1 MSETFIIGIDFGQ
14 QRIGVAV
21 SDSRKKI
28 AFPFDVIYRENK
40 SYGLNKLKRLLD
52 DKDIDS
58 FVVGVPYRENGELG
72 AEGLEVLE
80 YIKSLKEYF
89 QVSVITWDERYTSM
103 IAESVMLSDDV
114 SRKRRRAVIDKIA
127 AQIILQSYL
136 DSLHPS

>member
-28 AFPFDVIYRENK
+28 AFPLDVIHRENK
-40 SYGLNKLKRLLD
+40 SYGLKKLKRLID

-103 IAESVMLSDDV
+103 IAESAMLSDDV
-114 SRKRRRAVIDKIA
+114 SRKGRRAVIDKIA

-136 DSLHPS
+136 DSLHSS

>member
-28 AFPFDVIYRENK
+28 AFPLDVIHRENK

-103 IAESVMLSDDV
+103 IAESAMLSDDV
-114 SRKRRRAVIDKIA
+114 SRKGRRAVIDKIA

-136 DSLHPS
+136 DSLHSS

>member
-1 MSETFIIGIDFGQ
+1 VSETFIIGIDFGQ

-28 AFPFDVIYRENK
+28 AFPLDVIHRENK

-103 IAESVMLSDDV
+103 IAESAMLSDDV
-114 SRKRRRAVIDKIA
+114 SRKGRRAVIDKIA

-136 DSLHPS
+136 DSLHSS

>member
-1 MSETFIIGIDFGQ
+1 MKETFIIGIDFGQ

-28 AFPFDVIYRENK
+28 AFPLDVIHRENK

-103 IAESVMLSDDV
+103 IAESAMLSDDV
-114 SRKRRRAVIDKIA
+114 SRKGRRAVIDKIA

-136 DSLHPS
+136 DSLHSS

>member
-28 AFPFDVIYRENK
+28 AFPLDVIHRENK

-103 IAESVMLSDDV
+103 IAESAMLSDDV
-114 SRKRRRAVIDKIA
+114 SRKGRRAVIDKIA

-136 DSLHPS
+136 DSLHSP

>member
-28 AFPFDVIYRENK
+28 AFPLDVIHRENK
-40 SYGLNKLKRLLD
+40 SYGLKKLKRLID

-80 YIKSLKEYF
+80 YIKSLTEYF

-103 IAESVMLSDDV
+103 IAESAMLSDDV
-114 SRKRRRAVIDKIA
+114 SRKGRRAVIDKIA

-136 DSLHPS
+136 DSLHSS